1 MRFICLAI
9 ILMFAASSCKQSAVE
24 KKLSGCDSLQIN
36 FNDKSV
42 ATTERSAIK
51 KLAGFLDGKKTEKF
65 KCGYDGKLL
74 FYKDNAVLMD
84 VDFKF
89 SETGCMHFLYTMDG
103 QLISTKLN
111 GEAADLLESLQK
123 GRLWY

>member
-1 MRFICLAI
+1 MAIVIVLA
-9 ILMFAASSCKQSAVE
+9 ATSCKQSAVE

-42 ATTERSAIK
+42 ATTEKTAIK
-51 KLAGFLDGKKTEKF
+51 KLVGFLDGKKTEQF

-89 SETGCMHFLYTMDG
+89 TEPGCMHFLYTMEG

>member
-1 MRFICLAI
+1 MRLICFA
-9 ILMFAASSCKQSAVE
+9 ILMIIASSCKQSAVE
-24 KKLSGCDSLQIN
+24 NKLSGCDSLQIN

-42 ATTERSAIK
+42 ATTERSAIS
-51 KLAGFLDGKKTEKF
+51 KLAKFLDGKKTEKF

-74 FYKDNAVLMD
+74 FFKKNALVLD
-84 VDFKF
+84 ADFKY
-89 SETGCMHFLYTMDG
+89 TQTDCMHFLYTLDNE
-103 QLISTKLN
+103 LISTKLN